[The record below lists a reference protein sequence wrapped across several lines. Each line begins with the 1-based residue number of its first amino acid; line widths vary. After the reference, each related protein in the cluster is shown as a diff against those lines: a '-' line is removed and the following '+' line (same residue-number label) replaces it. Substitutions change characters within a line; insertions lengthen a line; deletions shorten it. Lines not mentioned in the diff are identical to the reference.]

1 MRGRANIV
9 LPALTMA
16 PIDLPYAYLV
26 AARGF
31 FPAVRLLA
39 ESSAGVQRA
48 CAFLAAQTLECALK
62 AYLSHVGFSEAELK
76 DKKRR
81 HNLEFLWREASD
93 RGLSIDQQPPL
104 WCSLLNSGHDD
115 PYHFR
120 YPLKIHG
127 IVVPPLP
134 SMVAELRKLIDAVE
148 VAVKA

>member
-16 PIDLPYAYLV
+16 PIQQPQGYLT
-26 AARGF
+26 AAHGF
-31 FPAVRLLA
+31 FPAVHLLA
-39 ESSAGVQRA
+39 DSSASVQRA

-62 AYLSHVGFSEAELK
+62 AYLSHAGFTEAKLK

-93 RGLSIDQQPPL
+93 HGLSIDQQPPL
-104 WCSLLNSGHDD
+104 WCRLLNSGHDD

-134 SMVAELRKLIDAVE
+134 SMVAELRKLIVAVE
-148 VAVKA
+148 MALKA